1 MRLMRALWLNQNSKA
16 VGSNTK
22 NNKQKRRGKFC
33 ETQRNRV
40 RSGSAELPQW
50 ALIFWFEPNVEI
62 LSSAA
67 LKDTLSSLH
76 LHVDS
81 NQKVSWSFILKSRLP
96 QWEWQKNETCI
107 SDNRPLKMWQC
118 ADIRRILNKVVWG
131 LSVSQHA
138 SGKLQGT
145 SSTFTSLMT
154 DTATIISRFFTHVRA
169 EIFTVSRISSLKRR
183 QDFTNCAAARPDVS
197 DGVWQQGWSEGSES
211 C

>member
-50 ALIFWFEPNVEI
+50 ALIFWFEPNAEI

-81 NQKVSWSFILKSRLP
+81 HQKVSWSFILKSRLP
-96 QWEWQKNETCI
+96 QWEC
-107 SDNRPLKMWQC
+107 
-118 ADIRRILNKVVWG
+118 VVWG
-131 LSVSQHA
+131 WSVSQHA

-154 DTATIISRFFTHVRA
+154 DTATIISRFFTHVWA

-183 QDFTNCAAARPDVS
+183 QDFTNCATARPDVPMVS
-197 DGVWQQGWSEGSES
+197 GSRGEAKDLKVVN